1 MPIANGQYLRWTVK
15 QRQYGKPIFNSIDYK
30 LVLGDGIPIDE
41 INSDLRSHWGTWIR
55 QQQVDDLGA
64 EEYTLREYHRV
75 TNEPPESEGGLE
87 TIKHHFAEEHTII
100 GAPDLGFLN
109 DNPLPTFVAVSAA
122 KIGSGLTTALT
133 EAAGQTPNL
142 PKDSKMTGG
151 IRIAGISEDHTKN
164 GQGNE
169 LATVL
174 GGNWLGSWQAA
185 LTELI
190 APSFRWGATVNYTL
204 QMQIR
209 SDYGPGGVARVAGGA
224 ASIRFRPVSAISVN
238 RRVGSQIT
246 RKQSRTEN

>member
-1 MPIANGQYLRWTVK
+1 MPIANGKYLRWTVK

-41 INSDLRSHWGTWIR
+41 INSDLKSHWGTWIR
-55 QQQVDDLGA
+55 GQQVNDLGV
-64 EEYTLREYHRV
+64 EEYKLQEYSHV
-75 TNEPPESEGGLE
+75 TNEPPETEGGLE
-87 TIKHHFAEEHTII
+87 TIKHHFAEEHTLL
-100 GAPDLGFLN
+100 GAPDLGALG

-133 EAAGQTPNL
+133 EAGGLTPNL
-142 PKDSKMTGG
+142 PKDTRMTGG
-151 IRIAGISEDHTKN
+151 IRIGGISEDHTKD

-174 GGNWLGSWQAA
+174 GANWLGSWQAA
-185 LTELI
+185 ITELI
-190 APSFRWGATVNYTL
+190 APSFRWGATVPYAL

-209 SDYGPGGVARVAGGA
+209 SDYGPGGIARVEGGGA
-224 ASIRFRPVSAISVN
+224 RIRFRPVSAVSVN